1 MATNNGEPQSGETSA
16 EFELPES
23 MTAETEDGRTV
34 TFKLVGVLSDEE
46 TSETFAIWENP
57 DDEEFL
63 VTDGLGNVIEDRDLA
78 SDIVDDFL
86 EQAEEAAGEVDS

>member
-46 TSETFAIWENP
+46 T
-57 DDEEFL
+57 
-63 VTDGLGNVIEDRDLA
+63 
-78 SDIVDDFL
+78 IVG
-86 EQAEEAAGEVDS
+86 AEYHGVGCADCAA